1 MRNGNPCTKSSY
13 HKMWIRTLKRISAL
27 LGDTEKM
34 VMEVYNHIL
43 LEKEDAVGAVN
54 ATMNI

>member
-1 MRNGNPCTKSSY
+1 
-13 HKMWIRTLKRISAL
+13 MWIRTLKRISAL